1 MAVQQRELRQH
12 SVAGEESSSSAVKP
26 QSFLH
31 KPFATSAEAAPSA
44 AMPQGLLHKPFIAG
58 AESASSIGEK
68 RTRPLD
74 WAEWLQQETVAKRQR
89 LGKQKRKLVM
99 HTMFSGLCS
108 PEKSLRE
115 LGVECDNAVAAE
127 WKPHARRFCY
137 QNGLA
142 PSGHFFTDAQPLPS
156 TGTGP
161 CCAHGAVCSL
171 PV

>member
-1 MAVQQRELRQH
+1 MQRCPRAYCTNLSLRVQNQRRAL
-12 SVAGEESSSSAVKP
+12 AK
-26 QSFLH
+26 
-31 KPFATSAEAAPSA
+31 
-44 AMPQGLLHKPFIAG
+44 
-58 AESASSIGEK
+58 K

-156 TGTGP
+156 IGTGP
-161 CCAHGAVCSL
+161 CCAHGGVCSL
-171 PV
+171 PAGKVDLFVACSHAPHSACREKALGT